1 VSKVNSHFGTSIGTV
16 IVVGVLVVIINN
28 AMASVLK
35 APATGDMSAEAT
47 AERIKPVAQLNTGAP
62 IVPAASA
69 AAAAPAAPAGGA
81 RSGKDIYSSV
91 CFACHGTG
99 AAGAPKF
106 GDAAAWAP
114 RIKQGIDT
122 LLNHAI
128 HGLRAMPPRGTCA
141 DCSDDDLKAAIEYMT
156 SNSK

>member
-1 VSKVNSHFGTSIGTV
+1 MSKVNSHFGTSIGTV

-35 APATGDMSAEAT
+35 GPATGDMSAEAT

-69 AAAAPAAPAGGA
+69 AAAAPAAAAGGA

>member
-1 VSKVNSHFGTSIGTV
+1 MSKVNSHFGSSIGAV

-35 APATGDMSAEAT
+35 GPATGDMSAEAT

-62 IVPAASA
+62 IVPETTA
-69 AAAAPAAPAGGA
+69 AAAAPVAAAGGV
-81 RSGKDIYSSV
+81 RSGKDTFQSV

-106 GDAAAWAP
+106 GDKAAWAP

-122 LLNHAI
+122 LLSHAI
-128 HGLRAMPPRGTCA
+128 SGLRAMPPRGTCA
-141 DCSDDDLKAAIEYMT
+141 SCSDDDLKAAIEYMVE
-156 SNSK
+156 NSK

>member
-1 VSKVNSHFGTSIGTV
+1 VSKVNTHFGTSIGV
-16 IVVGVLVVIINN
+16 AIVVGVLTVIINS
-28 AMASVLK
+28 AVGSALK
-35 APATGDMSAEAT
+35 GPATGDMSDAAI

-62 IVPAASA
+62 IVPEAP
-69 AAAAPAAPAGGA
+69 AAAAPAAAAGGA
-81 RSGKDIYSSV
+81 RSGQDIYQST

-114 RIKQGIDT
+114 RISQGTDT

-128 HGLRAMPPRGTCA
+128 NGLRAMPPRGTCA
-141 DCSDDDLKAAIEYMT
+141 NCSDDDLKAAIEYMVE
-156 SNSK
+156 NSK